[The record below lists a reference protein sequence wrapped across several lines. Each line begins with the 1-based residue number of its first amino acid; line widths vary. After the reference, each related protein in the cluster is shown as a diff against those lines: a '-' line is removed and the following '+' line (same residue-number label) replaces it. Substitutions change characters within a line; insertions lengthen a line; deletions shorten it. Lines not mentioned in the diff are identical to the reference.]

1 MQVYEMSWREF
12 QLRSY
17 GFKRAD
23 KAQWVKV
30 REIAYNSLIGSH
42 LDPKKLPKTRE
53 KYLPLDA
60 ENAIKGVSDERKEM
74 FLKAFKNYLNERKVT
89 V

>member
-12 QLRSY
+12 QLRSH

-23 KAQWVKV
+23 KNQWVKV

-53 KYLPLDA
+53 KYLPLEA
-60 ENAIKGVSDERKEM
+60 EQVSKGVSNERKEM
-74 FLKAFKNYLNERKVT
+74 FLQAFKNYLNERKVK

>member
-12 QLRSY
+12 QLRSH

-23 KAQWVKV
+23 KNQWVKV
-30 REIAYNSLIGSH
+30 REIAYNSLVGSH

-53 KYLPLDA
+53 KYLPLEA
-60 ENAIKGVSDERKEM
+60 EQASKGVSNERKEM
-74 FLKAFKNYLNERKVT
+74 FLQAFKNYLNERKVK

>member
-12 QLRSY
+12 QLRSH

-23 KAQWVKV
+23 KNQWVKV

-53 KYLPLDA
+53 KYLPLEA
-60 ENAIKGVSDERKEM
+60 EQATKGVSNERKEM
-74 FLKAFKNYLNERKVT
+74 FLQAFKNYLNERKIKV
-89 V
+89 